1 MGRFHVRRAR
11 KRALNDQLT
20 PEDVPFIFPWTKN
33 PTPKPEFG
41 GWEGFQAQIGP
52 RLRTE
57 HHTGKTLGRMRKD
70 TKRLLEIEKAT
81 EKLVESLR
89 LGASLET
96 AAAYAGI
103 RPAEFREWLALGHT
117 RPRSVY
123 AAFLTLIQEA
133 MAQCEV
139 SDLKVLSDAAKAGEW
154 KAAEARLK
162 LRNYGQSQAP
172 EKKPVNVKVINYNF
186 GSLPPRALKPPVIDL
201 DTFEVQ
207 EIPNAL
213 EDRSQSGILSIK
225 RENVDERGE
234 TAETGSSHRVQQEA
248 ASQEEQAEDES
259 EILTETP

>member
-1 MGRFHVRRAR
+1 
-11 KRALNDQLT
+11 
-20 PEDVPFIFPWTKN
+20 
-33 PTPKPEFG
+33 
-41 GWEGFQAQIGP
+41 
-52 RLRTE
+52 
-57 HHTGKTLGRMRKD
+57 MRKD

-186 GSLPPRALKPPVIDL
+186 GTLPPRAPKAQIIDL
-201 DTFEVQ
+201 DTM
-207 EIPNAL
+207 EIVNEEGQHEAL
-213 EDRSQSGILSIK
+213 RIEGQ
-225 RENVDERGE
+225 RENTHEQEQVGDC
-234 TAETGSSHRVQQEA
+234 QEA
-248 ASQEEQAEDES
+248 QAEDEETS
-259 EILTETP
+259 EVLTEG